1 MSKSLYQNHDFLRPF
16 EEDNRGKPS
25 FTPFRRDYARVI
37 HSASFRRLQGKTQI
51 FPGLESDFF
60 RNRLTH
66 SLEVAQV
73 ASAITARLNETYHL
87 AIDADLVETAAL
99 CHDIGHPPFGH
110 NGERALHEKM
120 REYGGFEGNAQTL
133 RVLSSIEKKI
143 LDGTMP
149 IVDGKDKRYG
159 LNLTYRTLASV
170 LKYDYKIP
178 PYVSEMGIEPPKGYY
193 VSEAPLVDQIKMHV
207 LAGYSLDDNTPF
219 KTIECQIM
227 DLADDIAY
235 STYDLEDALKGG
247 FLSPISMLG
256 SNNKVLEAIQKA
268 VLEEEEIDLTI
279 LQIRDVIKSIFSG
292 VLTPNEDL
300 ETVYQKA
307 KKLAQSGY
315 IRTKLTSDL
324 VFFCLNGVEFT
335 YNKDCPPLSKVALSS
350 EVRTQVE
357 VLKQFILQSVIKAT
371 KLNIVRY
378 RGGDIISTLFDLLS
392 TTQQAL
398 SFLPEDVGEIYY
410 AYDPSEKAKRKRI
423 ICDFI
428 AGMTDRYAIEL
439 YGRFK
444 SDKPQTIFKPL

>member
-1 MSKSLYQNHDFLRPF
+1 MSLYQPKDLFRPF
-16 EEDNRGKPS
+16 LEEDSEKPS

-73 ASAITARLNETYHL
+73 AKAITARLNEMHQL
-87 AIDADLVETAAL
+87 DIDPDLVETAAL

-133 RVLSSIEKKI
+133 RVLSVIEKKVI
-143 LDGTMP
+143 NGNLPVVNGE
-149 IVDGKDKRYG
+149 DKRYG
-159 LNLTYRTLASV
+159 LNLTYRTLAAV

-178 PYVSEMGIEPPKGYY
+178 PYVAQTGIEPPKGYY
-193 VSEAPLVDQIKMHV
+193 VSEASLVDEIKAHV
-207 LAGYSLDDNTPF
+207 LSGYELDVQTPF

-247 FLSPISMLG
+247 FLSPISMIG
-256 SNNKVLEAIQKA
+256 SDQKTLESIQNA
-268 VLEEEEIDLTI
+268 VLKEDINLSTSE
-279 LQIRDVIKSIFSG
+279 IRDIVKHIFSS
-292 VLTPNEDL
+292 VFSINEGL
-300 ETVYQKA
+300 ESVYQKA
-307 KKLAQSGY
+307 KNLAHSGY
-315 IRTKLTSDL
+315 IRTKLTSQL
-324 VFFCLNGVEFT
+324 VFFALNGIVFEH
-335 YNKDCPPLSKVALSS
+335 NNQCSLLSKVYLSD
-350 EVRTQVE
+350 EVKAQVE
-357 VLKQFILQSVIKAT
+357 VLKQFIFHSVIKAT

-378 RGGDIISTLFDLLS
+378 RGGDIIATLFDLLS
-392 TTQQAL
+392 TTQKEL
-398 SFLPEDVGEIYY
+398 SFLPEDIGQIYY

>member
-1 MSKSLYQNHDFLRPF
+1 MSFYQSKDFFRPF
-16 EEDNRGKPS
+16 SEDEYDKPS
-25 FTPFRRDYARVI
+25 FTPFRRDYARVV
-37 HSASFRRLQGKTQI
+37 HCAAFRRLQGKTQI

-73 ASAITARLNETYHL
+73 AKAITARLNETYQVN
-87 AIDADLVETAAL
+87 IDYDLVETAAL

-133 RVLSSIEKKI
+133 RVLTRVEKKI
-143 LDGTMP
+143 LDGEVP
-149 IVDGKDKRYG
+149 IFDGEDKRYG

-170 LKYDYKIP
+170 LKYDSSIP
-178 PYVSEMGIEPPKGYY
+178 PYVSQMGIEPPKGYY
-193 VSEAPLVDQIKMHV
+193 TSELALVNSIKSHV
-207 LAGYSLDDNTPF
+207 LSGYNIDADQVEF

-247 FLSPISMLG
+247 FLSPVSMIG
-256 SNNKVLEAIQKA
+256 SDQKLLERVQKA
-268 VLEEEEIDLTI
+268 VLVENDLKLSTDEI
-279 LQIRDVIKSIFSG
+279 REVVKGIFSS
-292 VLTPNEDL
+292 VFSVNEGL
-300 ETVYQKA
+300 ESFYQKA
-307 KKLAQSGY
+307 KLLAQSGY
-315 IRTKLTSDL
+315 LRTKLTSEL
-324 VFFCLNGVEFT
+324 VFFCLNGIEFEL
-335 YNKDCPPLSKVALSS
+335 NQNCPALSKVSLSR
-350 EVRTQVE
+350 EVKVQVE
-357 VLKQFILQSVIKAT
+357 VLKQFIFQSVIKAT

-378 RGGDIISTLFDLLS
+378 RGGDIVSTLFDLLS
-392 TTQQAL
+392 TTQREL
-398 SFLPEDVGEIYY
+398 SFLPEDVGEVYY
-410 AYDPSEKAKRKRI
+410 AYEPSEKAKRKRI

>member
-1 MSKSLYQNHDFLRPF
+1 MSFYQSKDFFRPF
-16 EEDNRGKPS
+16 SEDEYDKPS
-25 FTPFRRDYARVI
+25 FTPFRRDYARVV
-37 HSASFRRLQGKTQI
+37 HCAAFRRLQGKTQI

-73 ASAITARLNETYHL
+73 AKAITARLNETYQVN
-87 AIDADLVETAAL
+87 IDYDLVETAAL

-133 RVLSSIEKKI
+133 RVLTRVEKKI
-143 LDGTMP
+143 LDGEVP
-149 IVDGKDKRYG
+149 IFDGEDKRYG

-170 LKYDYKIP
+170 LKYDSSIP
-178 PYVSEMGIEPPKGYY
+178 PYVSQMGIEPPKGYY
-193 VSEAPLVDQIKMHV
+193 TSELALVNSIKSHV
-207 LAGYSLDDNTPF
+207 LSGYNIDADQVEF

-247 FLSPISMLG
+247 FLSPVSMIG
-256 SNNKVLEAIQKA
+256 SDQKLLERVQKA
-268 VLEEEEIDLTI
+268 VLVENDLKLSPDEI
-279 LQIRDVIKSIFSG
+279 REVVKGIFSS
-292 VLTPNEDL
+292 VFSVNEGL
-300 ETVYQKA
+300 ESFYQKA
-307 KKLAQSGY
+307 KLLAQSGY
-315 IRTKLTSDL
+315 LRTKLTSEL
-324 VFFCLNGVEFT
+324 VFFCLNGIEFEL
-335 YNKDCPPLSKVALSS
+335 NQNCPALSKVSLSR
-350 EVRTQVE
+350 EVKVQVE
-357 VLKQFILQSVIKAT
+357 VLKQFIFQSVIKAT

-378 RGGDIISTLFDLLS
+378 RGGDIVSTLFDLLS
-392 TTQQAL
+392 TTQREL
-398 SFLPEDVGEIYY
+398 SFLPEDVGEVYY
-410 AYDPSEKAKRKRI
+410 AYEPSEKAKRKRI

>member
-1 MSKSLYQNHDFLRPF
+1 MSLYQPKDLFRPF
-16 EEDNRGKPS
+16 LEEGTEKPS

-37 HSASFRRLQGKTQI
+37 HCASFRRLQGKTQI

-73 ASAITARLNETYHL
+73 AKAIATRLNEVHQL
-87 AIDADLVETAAL
+87 DIDLDLVETAAL

-133 RVLSSIEKKI
+133 RVLSCIEKKI
-143 LDGTMP
+143 IDGLTP
-149 IVDGKDKRYG
+149 VVDGQDKRYG

-178 PYVSEMGIEPPKGYY
+178 PYVAQIGIEPPKGYY
-193 VSEAPLVDQIKMHV
+193 ISEAVLVDKIKAHV
-207 LAGYSLDDNTPF
+207 LSGYAIDQQVEF
-219 KTIECQIM
+219 KTLECQIM

-247 FLSPISMLG
+247 FLSPISMVG
-256 SNNKVLEAIQKA
+256 SDQKTIQSIQQAVAEENIKLSTAEIRDIVKHIFSSVFSLNEGLEA
-268 VLEEEEIDLTI
+268 
-279 LQIRDVIKSIFSG
+279 
-292 VLTPNEDL
+292 
-300 ETVYQKA
+300 VYQKA
-307 KKLAQSGY
+307 KNLAQSGY

-324 VFFCLNGVEFT
+324 VYFALKGIHFD
-335 YNKDCPPLSKVALSS
+335 YNEACPLLSKVYLSD
-350 EVRTQVE
+350 EVKAQVE
-357 VLKQFILQSVIKAT
+357 VLKQFIFHSVIKAT

-378 RGGDIISTLFDLLS
+378 RGGDIIATLFDLLS
-392 TTQQAL
+392 TTHKDL
-398 SFLPEDVGEIYY
+398 SFLPEDIGQIYY
-410 AYDPSEKAKRKRI
+410 AYEPSEKAKRKRI